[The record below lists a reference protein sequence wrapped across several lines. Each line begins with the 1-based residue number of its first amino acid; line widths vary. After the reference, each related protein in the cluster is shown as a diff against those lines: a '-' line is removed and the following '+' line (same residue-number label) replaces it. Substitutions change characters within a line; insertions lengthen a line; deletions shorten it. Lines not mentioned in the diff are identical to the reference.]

1 VNTTVK
7 QILWGVSALLVVG
20 LGVRL
25 ADAVVHKR
33 VNTIAGKLER
43 SLEAREID
51 AAEDLLGRLGERR
64 YLSRGRG
71 REHRQRVASY
81 RPRLDQ
87 LKVSQLLVQTG
98 QDMDRLHGLVA
109 LGAYAEVRA
118 ELRQVD
124 QALTDVAEAAR
135 KSFDQTLAAFAGWL
149 DALEMHRKQIQAGLD
164 EDLFWQQAGF
174 DPGMDALRLA
184 ELADLVERHAAAPGS
199 RLIGEDRK
207 SVRGK
212 QKKLLGKVLDD
223 FQAAHDWTR
232 DLDRLEKA
240 RATRVKQLDD
250 FLRARKEAPEHT
262 GRLSLKKSKADYTV
276 RIDKLQAEIQGDD
289 RERERALQALGDI
302 QRNLGR
308 RQVPDDIYPPYL
320 DLAYLAAY
328 NVQLLQQIHKRKAT
342 EHSGERAGL
351 YLGQVQVMHAY
362 VDRHVRTLEDGM
374 VNRSFMLLR
383 KALQG
388 RLDRMERAYAEK
400 GTLDAV
406 LAGRI
411 DGAAILAFLD
421 NQPPRDEVPADN
433 PTE

>member
-1 VNTTVK
+1 MNTTVK

-25 ADAVVHKR
+25 SDAVVHKR

-51 AAEDLLGRLGERR
+51 AAEDHLGRLAERR
-64 YLSRGRG
+64 YLSWGRG
-71 REHRQRVASY
+71 REHRQRVAGY

-124 QALTDVAEAAR
+124 QALTDVAQAAR
-135 KSFDQTLAAFAGWL
+135 TSLDQTLTAFADWL
-149 DALEMHRKQIQAGLD
+149 DALEMHRNEIQAKLD
-164 EDLFWQQAGF
+164 KDLFWQQAGF

-184 ELADLVERHAAAPGS
+184 ELAELVERHATAPGS

-223 FQAAHDWTR
+223 FQAAHDWTH
-232 DLDRLEKA
+232 DLDRVKEA
-240 RATRVKQLDD
+240 RATRVKQLDEY
-250 FLRARKEAPEHT
+250 LRARKEAPEHT

-276 RIDKLQAEIQGDD
+276 RIEKLQAEIQGDD

-308 RQVPDDIYPPYL
+308 RQVPDEIYPPYL

>member
-1 VNTTVK
+1 MNTTVK

-124 QALTDVAEAAR
+124 QALTDVAQAAR
-135 KSFDQTLAAFAGWL
+135 TSLDQTLTAFADWL

-184 ELADLVERHAAAPGS
+184 ELAELVELPLHVVAQVK
-199 RLIGEDRK
+199 E
-207 SVRGK
+207 
-212 QKKLLGKVLDD
+212 LLV
-223 FQAAHDWTR
+223 QM
-232 DLDRLEKA
+232 RLEMHA
-240 RATRVKQLDD
+240 ERQLVKQV
-250 FLRARKEAPEHT
+250 KELVGAAVE
-262 GRLSLKKSKADYTV
+262 LV
-276 RIDKLQAEIQGDD
+276 
-289 RERERALQALGDI
+289 
-302 QRNLGR
+302 
-308 RQVPDDIYPPYL
+308 V
-320 DLAYLAAY
+320 DLA
-328 NVQLLQQIHKRKAT
+328 
-342 EHSGERAGL
+342 EP
-351 YLGQVQVMHAY
+351 
-362 VDRHVRTLEDGM
+362 
-374 VNRSFMLLR
+374 
-383 KALQG
+383 
-388 RLDRMERAYAEK
+388 
-400 GTLDAV
+400 V
-406 LAGRI
+406 L
-411 DGAAILAFLD
+411 
-421 NQPPRDEVPADN
+421 
-433 PTE
+433 